1 LVSWRQK
8 EQAKTLIAQEQD
20 NVIKDPGGRVSV
32 ALVYPNRYHVG
43 MSNLG
48 FHTIY
53 ALLNSREDTVCERV
67 FLPDA
72 LLSDQESLISLETQR
87 MIHEFDI
94 IAFSVSYENDYLNVL
109 KILELARIPLDA
121 RDRTEH
127 DPLVIAGGA
136 CAGFNPEP
144 LARFIDCFMV
154 GEGEETSLE
163 FIDRYLAWKASWK
176 ACKGERK
183 GGTSFPCSPGPGQ
196 SGRGSRED
204 LLKDLAGREGFYIP
218 RFYRVHYHPDGR
230 IAEIEATEDAPAH
243 ISQEHQARI
252 SPSVILD
259 LDAYETTT
267 RVITPNTEF
276 GDMFLVEIS
285 RGCRRSCNFC
295 LMTSLYKPYRT
306 RSPRALLPAIK
317 RGLSYRERIGLISAS
332 TTDHPQI
339 QEICSMILAEGG
351 KVSVSSLR
359 MESITPEI
367 LDCLAVSGHK
377 TITLAPEA
385 GSERLRKELGKSM
398 PDELIFDRV
407 RQIIACGIPN
417 LKLYFMVGLP
427 SETEADVEAIVS
439 LVKRIKHV
447 MLQTARQKASLG
459 KITVNINCFVPKPLS
474 RFERCAM
481 EQVSVLQSKLKFLSG
496 RLKGMPN
503 VQVLADVPKW
513 AFIQGM
519 LARADR
525 RVGEILYQA
534 HISGGN
540 WKNAC
545 RTVNLNPEFYAT
557 RQRDE
562 TEILPWDLFRKST
575 AILHPQPQSEP

>member
-1 LVSWRQK
+1 MVSWRQK
-8 EQAKTLIAQEQD
+8 EQAKALVAQEQ
-20 NVIKDPGGRVSV
+20 NSVIKDPGGRVSV
-32 ALVYPNRYHVG
+32 ALVYPNRYYVG

-67 FLPDA
+67 FLPDTP
-72 LLSDQESLISLETQR
+72 LSDQESLISLETQR
-87 MIHEFDI
+87 MLHEFDI
-94 IAFSVSYENDYLNVL
+94 IAFSVSYENDYLNILKVL
-109 KILELARIPLDA
+109 DLARVPLEA
-121 RDRTEH
+121 KSRTEH
-127 DPLVIAGGA
+127 DPLVIVGGA

-144 LARFIDCFMV
+144 LARFTDCFIV

-163 FIDRYLAWKASWK
+163 FIDRYLAWKGNGSLAGS
-176 ACKGERK
+176 GSP
-183 GGTSFPCSPGPGQ
+183 SFPCSPGRA
-196 SGRGSRED
+196 GRASTAGMGSRED
-204 LLKDLAGREGFYIP
+204 LLRDLAGREGFYIP
-218 RFYRVHYHPDGR
+218 SFYRVEYHPDGR
-230 IAEIEATEDAPAH
+230 IAGFKATEDAPAH
-243 ISQEHQARI
+243 VHQSRISQTVI
-252 SPSVILD
+252 SD

-267 RVITPNTEF
+267 RVVTPNTEF

-306 RSPRALLPAIK
+306 RSPKALLPAIQ
-317 RGLSYRERIGLISAS
+317 RGLSYRDRIGLISAS

-359 MESITPEI
+359 MESITQEI

-407 RQIIACGIPN
+407 RQIIASGIPN

-481 EQVSVLQSKLKFLSG
+481 EQVSTLQSKLKFLAG
-496 RLKGMPN
+496 RLKSLPN
-503 VQVLADVPKW
+503 VQVLSDVPKW
-513 AFIQGM
+513 AFTQGL

-525 RVGEILYQA
+525 RVGEILHQV

-545 RTVNLNPEFYAT
+545 QAVNLNPEFYAT

-562 TEILPWDLFRKST
+562 EEILPWDLIRKSPD
-575 AILHPQPQSEP
+575 IFQPRP

>member
-1 LVSWRQK
+1 MVSWRQK
-8 EQAKTLIAQEQD
+8 EQAKALVAQEK
-20 NVIKDPGGRVSV
+20 NSVIKDPGGRVSV
-32 ALVYPNRYHVG
+32 ALVYPNRYYVG

-67 FLPDA
+67 FLPDTP
-72 LLSDQESLISLETQR
+72 LSDQESLISLETQR
-87 MIHEFDI
+87 MLHEFDI
-94 IAFSVSYENDYLNVL
+94 IAFSVSYENDYLNILKVL
-109 KILELARIPLDA
+109 DLARVPLDA
-121 RDRTEH
+121 KSRTEH
-127 DPLVIAGGA
+127 DPLVIVGGA

-144 LARFIDCFMV
+144 LARFTDCFMV
-154 GEGEETSLE
+154 GEGETTALE
-163 FIDRYLAWKASWK
+163 FIDRYLAWKGNASS
-176 ACKGERK
+176 AGSARS
-183 GGTSFPCSPGPGQ
+183 SFPCSPGRAGNASSAGNGSPAG
-196 SGRGSRED
+196 GGSRED

-218 RFYRVHYHPDGR
+218 IFYHVEYHPDGR
-230 IAEIEATEDAPAH
+230 IAEIGAAEGAPAH
-243 ISQEHQARI
+243 IHQSRI
-252 SPSVILD
+252 SQTVIAD

-306 RSPRALLPAIK
+306 RSPKALLPAIQ
-317 RGLSYRERIGLISAS
+317 RGLSYRERIGLVSAS

-359 MESITPEI
+359 MESITQEI

-385 GSERLRKELGKSM
+385 GSERLRKELGKKI

-407 RQIIACGIPN
+407 TQILTSGIPN

-427 SETEADVEAIVS
+427 SETESDVDAIVS

-447 MLQTARQKASLG
+447 MLQTAKQKASLG

-474 RFERCAM
+474 RFERSAM
-481 EQVSVLQSKLKFLSG
+481 EQVSVLQSKLKFLAG
-496 RLKGMPN
+496 RLKSLPN
-503 VQVLADVPKW
+503 VQVLTDVPKW

-525 RVGEILYQA
+525 RAGEILHQV
-534 HISGGN
+534 HINGGN

-545 RTVNLNPEFYAT
+545 QAVNLNPNFYAT

-562 TEILPWDLFRKST
+562 EEILPWDLIRKSPD
-575 AILHPQPQSEP
+575 IFQPQP